1 MNSKKRYYPKIRLAV
16 LFSLIVGLAVII
28 TTLISVASSYKAERS
43 ILYDR
48 TLEMNYSTSL
58 QMSRTLG
65 TLFTSMRLGLH
76 TVSIHLFDTDK
87 ASQSTDIQAKLDFFK
102 NSNDYFNSV
111 FWADAKGVVRSITSP
126 NYKLAGTKLV
136 STPVQEALA
145 TRKSTLSKPYIGTSG
160 RLIILMTEPVFDKNS
175 VYQGFIG
182 GTIYLEENNILDSI
196 FSENQAD
203 KTGSYYYIVDSS
215 GQLIFHPDTSRRG
228 ENVSENTVVRA
239 LKNGESGRQPV
250 INTKKGSFLA
260 GYATVPEVGWG
271 IIMQTPISMVEK
283 QQEEQVRKMLLIMAF
298 PFILIIA
305 VTIYLAHK
313 VTEPI
318 VRLAQFAKSSVR
330 NPKKLP
336 PIRTSHWIWE
346 ADLLTKTV
354 LNFLKT
360 MKDQNERLTDSTRK
374 DPLTGLQNRR
384 ALDEVLALLDFAK
397 HSFSMLVLD
406 IDRFKQVNDTYGHQT
421 GDEVLKFVADLIQ
434 SAVRQKDH
442 CFRFGGEEFIV
453 ILPDTPLAVAFQTA
467 ERIRSQ
473 MEGTVSPA
481 GRPVTVSI
489 GAAEFPVQSDDL
501 DELFRLADKA
511 LYKAKGDGR
520 NRTVVA
526 DEALEEVRSFI
537 MDRN

>member
-1 MNSKKRYYPKIRLAV
+1 MNSKKRCYPKIRLAV

-28 TTLISVASSYKAERS
+28 TTFISVASSYKAERS

-65 TLFTSMRLGLH
+65 TLFTSMRQGLH
-76 TVSIHLFDTDK
+76 TVSIHLFDADEV
-87 ASQSTDIQAKLDFFK
+87 AQSADIQAKLEFFK

-111 FWADAKGVVRSITSP
+111 FWADAKGVVRNITSP
-126 NYKLAGTKLV
+126 NYKLAGTKLA

-145 TRKSTLSKPYIGTSG
+145 TRKSTLSKPYTGASG

-196 FSENQAD
+196 FSEKQAD

-228 ENVSENTVVRA
+228 ENVSENAVVQA
-239 LKNGESGRQPV
+239 VKSGENGRQSV
-250 INTKKGSFLA
+250 INTKKVAFLA

-271 IIMQTPISMVEK
+271 IIMQTPISMLEK
-283 QQEEQVRKMLLIMAF
+283 QQKEQVRKMLLIMAF

-354 LNFLKT
+354 LNSLKT

-384 ALDEVLALLDFAK
+384 ALDEVLALFDFAK

-406 IDRFKQVNDTYGHQT
+406 IDRFKLINDTYGHQT

-473 MEGTVSPA
+473 LEGTVSPA

-489 GAAEFPVQSDDL
+489 GAAEFPIQSDDL

-526 DEALEEVRSFI
+526 DEGLEEVRSFI
-537 MDRN
+537 MGRD

>member
-1 MNSKKRYYPKIRLAV
+1 MNSKKRTYPKIRLAV

-28 TTLISVASSYKAERS
+28 TTFISAASSYKAERS
-43 ILYDR
+43 ILYNR

-65 TLFTSMRLGLH
+65 TLFKSMRLGLH
-76 TVSIHLFDTDK
+76 TVSIHLFDADE
-87 ASQSTDIQAKLDFFK
+87 ASQSADIQAKLDFFK

-111 FWADAKGVVRSITSP
+111 FWADAKGVVRSIASP
-126 NYKLAGTKLV
+126 NYNLAGTKLV
-136 STPVQEALA
+136 STPALEALA
-145 TRKSTLSKPYIGTSG
+145 TRKSTLSKPYTGTSG
-160 RLIILMTEPVFDKNS
+160 RLIILMTEPVFDRNG
-175 VYQGFIG
+175 VYHGFIG

-196 FSENQAD
+196 FSENLAD

-228 ENVSENTVVRA
+228 ENVSENAVVQA
-239 LKNGESGRQPV
+239 VKNGESGRKPV
-250 INTKKGSFLA
+250 INTKKVSFLA

-283 QQEEQVRKMLLIMAF
+283 QQEEQICKMLLIMAL
-298 PFILIIA
+298 PFILIMA
-305 VTIYLAHK
+305 ATIYMAHK

-318 VRLAQFAKSSVR
+318 VWLAQFARSSVR
-330 NPKKLP
+330 NARKLP

-354 LNFLKT
+354 LNSLKT
-360 MKDQNERLTDSTRK
+360 MQDQNERLTDSTRK

-384 ALDEVLALLDFAK
+384 ALNEVLALFDFAK
-397 HSFSMLVLD
+397 HSFSMLILD
-406 IDRFKQVNDTYGHQT
+406 IDRFKQINDTYGHQT
-421 GDEVLKFVADLIQ
+421 GDEVLKFVSDLVQ
-434 SAVRQKDH
+434 SAVRQKDF

-467 ERIRSQ
+467 ERIRGQ
-473 MEGTVSPA
+473 LEGTVSPA

-489 GAAEFPVQSDDL
+489 GVAEFPVQSDDL
-501 DELFRLADKA
+501 GELFRLADKA
-511 LYKAKGDGR
+511 LYQAKGDGR
-520 NRTVVA
+520 NRTVAA
-526 DEALEEVRSFI
+526 DESWAEECVSI
-537 MDRN
+537 KDR